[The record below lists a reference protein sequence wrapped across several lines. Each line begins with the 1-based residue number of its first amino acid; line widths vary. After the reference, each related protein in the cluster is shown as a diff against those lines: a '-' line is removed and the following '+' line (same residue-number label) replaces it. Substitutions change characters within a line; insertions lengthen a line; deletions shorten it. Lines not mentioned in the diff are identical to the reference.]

1 MLESHVYRVRTV
13 RDKSS
18 NKDDYERYLQPPLSS
33 RDGGEEAGGHDLWH
47 VGPQG
52 PLAAVGEEQ
61 GTHIT
66 WEADENDNNNNN
78 NNGKNTQ
85 VMIGLV
91 ITTLLL
97 AAQLM
102 II

>member
-1 MLESHVYRVRTV
+1 M

-18 NKDDYERYLQPPLSS
+18 NKDDYERYLEPPLSS

-61 GTHIT
+61 RTHIT
-66 WEADENDNNNNN
+66 WEADYFYDYYLKYYYYCDDDD
-78 NNGKNTQ
+78 NNGKKYKS
-85 VMIGLV
+85 
-91 ITTLLL
+91 
-97 AAQLM
+97 
-102 II
+102 